1 LRFPDT
7 LTRLHALTKAE
18 NLGLGFVVLGLLPQS
33 DGLLA
38 ALKLCLVWM
47 IVQLTAT
54 TLAQLIARLA
64 NDKATRS

>member
-1 LRFPDT
+1 MRFPDT